1 MKIFLSVLISAVIF
15 ISCKNKKAEVTTNK
29 DVYYTCSMH
38 PQVMQ
43 DKPGNCPVCGMK
55 LIAVNKTTSDSISEM
70 KLSDQQIQLG
80 SISFDTIRSTDIA
93 NEVTL
98 PATLSIDQNNLSS
111 VSARVS
117 GRIEKL
123 YYKNIGEYVPGNA
136 RLYDLYSEEL
146 NNAKQE
152 YLTALERQGAFTDNR
167 IIDFSGLI
175 SSTKNKLSLWG
186 MTETQLK
193 EIETTKKV
201 SRLTAFYN
209 TSAGYITS
217 FGVNEGEYVAEG
229 GQVLSIAGLTTLWA
243 EAQLY
248 SSQLSLVEGDATAI
262 VKFADMP
269 KYVVH
274 GKIDFQNPEINEGS
288 RLNLARILIPN
299 KDNQLKPG
307 MAAYATLSNK
317 KHSNLSL
324 PVDAVLRDDK
334 GASVWI
340 KTGNNTFQNK
350 MVTVGME
357 TDDRIEI
364 KSGLKTGDVVVV
376 TGAYLLNSEYIFKKG
391 ASPMAGMDMSKMKM

>member
-1 MKIFLSVLISAVIF
+1 MKFVLLVFITTIFF
-15 ISCKNKKAEVTTNK
+15 ISCKNKKVVAAINK

-38 PQVMQ
+38 PQVVQ
-43 DKPGNCPVCGMK
+43 DKPGDCPVCGMS
-55 LIAVNKTTSDSISEM
+55 LIEVNKNTSDSISEI

-80 SISFDTIRSTDIA
+80 NISFDTIRSSNIGDDI
-93 NEVTL
+93 TL
-98 PATLSIDQNNLSS
+98 PATLSIDQSNLNT

-117 GRIEKL
+117 GRIERL
-123 YYKNIGEYVPGNA
+123 YYKNIGEFIPANA
-136 RLYDLYSEEL
+136 RLYDLYSEDL

-152 YLTALERQGAFTDNR
+152 YLTALERQNNFDGA
-167 IIDFSGLI
+167 IIDFSKLI
-175 SSTKNKLSLWG
+175 SNAKNKLLLWG
-186 MTETQLK
+186 MNESQVK
-193 EIETTKKV
+193 DIEISKKISPLTT
-201 SRLTAFYN
+201 FYN

-217 FGVNEGEYVAEG
+217 FTINEGEYVSEG
-229 GQVLSIAGLTTLWA
+229 GLILTVAGLNTLWA
-243 EAQLY
+243 EVQLY
-248 SSQLSLVEGDATAI
+248 SSQLSLVESDATAT

-269 KYVVH
+269 EYIVH
-274 GKIDFQNPEINEGS
+274 GKIDFQNPEINEGT
-288 RLNLARILIPN
+288 RLNLIRIIIPN

-307 MAAYATLSNK
+307 MEAYVTLNNK

-334 GASVWI
+334 SASVWI
-340 KTGNNTFQNK
+340 KTSTNTFQNK

-364 KSGLKTGDVVVV
+364 KSGLKTGDVIVL